1 MHVPRD
7 RITRRVF
14 EGSRLTH
21 DDGSGIGFQGVV
33 GVRAF
38 VSDHA
43 NDARQWPAEGGP
55 VGTDQDADRLTIRCT
70 FPRRSPAV
78 ATAVPE
84 IVSVRESVPVT
95 AAAAV
100 RIDAGPVS
108 DAAHRSTGRS

>member
-70 FPRRSPAV
+70 FPGAAPPAV
-78 ATAVPE
+78 ATAVPKYSL
-84 IVSVRESVPVT
+84 SVRESVPVT
-95 AAAAV
+95 AATAV
-100 RIDAGPVS
+100 RMMQV
-108 DAAHRSTGRS
+108 R